1 MDVKKITMSKSLLRH
16 HRRYVFRRRRAE
28 NERSHVAAET
38 GMLKQDFSGISV
50 SLNNSW
56 VTGGIEIRVL
66 AMTDVVSVRCLM
78 SLNKLFSI
86 LS

>member
-1 MDVKKITMSKSLLRH
+1 
-16 HRRYVFRRRRAE
+16 
-28 NERSHVAAET
+28 
-38 GMLKQDFSGISV
+38 MLKQDFSAISV

-66 AMTDVVSVRCLM
+66 AMMDVDNVWCSM